1 MHRSDLVHKGWT
13 RISVCVFS
21 RMFRLIYSV
30 RSAVLGTMYLAFGI
44 VCTQLPL
51 FRTFGYEFAVLAG
64 LCVGLT
70 AGPFAIASFRLQPSP
85 VGGQDTTASPFRA
98 HMAGIVRVAASVWI
112 LLLLPMSIL
121 IANAW
126 FVPNCT
132 PLEGAAFFVLIP
144 GLTALFGT
152 ALAALCTRLFRSW
165 RAYAAYTAVI
175 AALLLHPVAQI
186 YSQPQLYAY
195 NHLFGL
201 FVGFSWD
208 EARPPLGTLL
218 LYRVLTCAYCVALI
232 QVSFVLTERGREYLR
247 GTFRA
252 GFFLAFVVSAGVIGA
267 GFAASDHLGFSNS
280 AAYARAQL
288 GAVFQ
293 TRHCTI
299 VYDSTRVPREEIA
312 RIADE
317 HEFQLQRVVS
327 TLSVKRAVH
336 ITTYLY
342 PDAASKRRLIG
353 TESSQIARPWTR
365 ELHLSLAGWSDALTH
380 ELVHAVAA
388 SFGPKPFGAPVFRC
402 LGLTEGLAV
411 AVEWAREGRT
421 PHEQAA
427 GMLAQDLLPSAR
439 ACMTTQGF
447 LSGASSAGYIASGS
461 FTHWLLE
468 TRGFDV
474 VKRAYS
480 DDNVEAAVG
489 RSFEQL
495 DEEWRAY
502 LRKVPRVLPDS
513 EAIRYAF
520 LRPPLARKICPRAV
534 TEANRRAREAFRAGD
549 FVAADSLYRA
559 SEALAPSATAVFG
572 RTLSLLNLERHEEVL
587 EWTGT
592 LLADPSRAHTIFPVR
607 IWRAFAAWYTG
618 DSARADEEVTRVV
631 RASLGGWAAEDA
643 RRFRA
648 ALRRSVSREAIINT
662 LARARRPQRNET
674 YARRSDSLDLTRALS
689 VDPGN
694 NLARLLYAERCADR
708 HGETAARSLLEDAQP
723 GEFQIDCLRL
733 AAMLY
738 HEAGEY
744 EREAVLLQTLSEADV
759 SLADRELNGVVIAR
773 YFWKLAEQRARHP
786 RPRK

>member
-1 MHRSDLVHKGWT
+1 M
-13 RISVCVFS
+13 
-21 RMFRLIYSV
+21 YSV
-30 RSAVLGTMYLAFGI
+30 RSAVLGAIYLAFGI

-51 FRTFGYEFAVLAG
+51 FRTFGYEFAALAG

-70 AGPFAIASFRLQPSP
+70 AGPFAIASFRAHPSTF
-85 VGGQDTTASPFRA
+85 GIHDSDAAPFRA
-98 HMAGIVRVAASVWI
+98 HAAGIVRVAASLWV
-112 LLLLPMSIL
+112 LLLLPMCIL

-144 GLTALFGT
+144 GVTALFST
-152 ALAALCTRLFRSW
+152 ALAALCTQAFRSW
-165 RAYAAYTAVI
+165 RAYAAYAAVT

-218 LYRVLTCAYCVALI
+218 LYRVLTCAYCVALV
-232 QVSFVLTERGREYLR
+232 QVSFVLTERGRDYVR
-247 GTFRA
+247 GTFRT

-280 AAYARAQL
+280 AAYTRAQL

-299 VYDSTRVPREEIA
+299 VYDSTRVTREEIE

-365 ELHLSLAGWSDALTH
+365 EIHLSLAGWSDALAH

-402 LGLTEGLAV
+402 LGLTEGLAM
-411 AVEWAREGRT
+411 ALEWPPDGRT
-421 PHEQAA
+421 SHEQAA

-439 ACMTTQGF
+439 ACMSTPGF

-461 FTHWLLE
+461 FTQWLLE
-468 TRGFDV
+468 TRGFDA

-480 DDNVEAAVG
+480 EDNIEATVG
-489 RSFEQL
+489 LSFEQL
-495 DEEWRAY
+495 DKEWRAY

-520 LRPPLARKICPRAV
+520 LRPPLARKVCARAV
-534 TEANRRAREAFRAGD
+534 TEANRRAREAFRAGN
-549 FVAADSLYRA
+549 FAGADSLYHA
-559 SEALAPSATAVFG
+559 SDALAPNAAAVFG
-572 RTLSLLNLERHEEVL
+572 RTLSLLNLGRHEEL
-587 EWTGT
+587 LAWTGS

-631 RASLGGWAAEDA
+631 RAALGGWAAEDA

-648 ALRRSVSREAIINT
+648 ALRRPASREALINT
-662 LARARRPQRNET
+662 LARARRPQRNEA
-674 YARRSDSLDLTRALS
+674 YSRRSDSLDLTRALS

-708 HGETAARSLLEDAQP
+708 HGETTARSLLEDAQP

-733 AAMLY
+733 AATLY
-738 HEAGEY
+738 YEAGEY
-744 EREAVLLQTLSEADV
+744 EREAVLLQILTEADV
-759 SLADRELNGVVIAR
+759 SPADRVLIAEVVAR
-773 YFWKLAEQRARHP
+773 YFWKQAEQRARHP